1 MAMAPQLAML
11 AAAALIA
18 APLFADAQDK
28 GGVTYRCKAKDGKR
42 YYGSTIPTQCLGE
55 PIELLNEQG
64 FVVKRFDPAGDEK
77 ERAAKEANAAKK
89 LEFEAANKETDRRNR
104 ALLAT
109 YTSEKDIE
117 SARARA
123 LADNRNAVSAF
134 EQKISELKLKRA
146 RYEKELA
153 LYQEKKDNKGSPPA
167 VIKEN
172 ISNTDMDLQAQ
183 EGLVAQKK
191 KEAEAINTK
200 YDDDKKRFRELM
212 GSRK

>member
-1 MAMAPQLAML
+1 MAPQLAML

-28 GGVTYRCKAKDGKR
+28 GGITYRCKAKDGKR

-89 LEFEAANKETDRRNR
+89 LEFEAAHKEADRRNR

-123 LADNRNAVSAF
+123 LADNQKALAAF
-134 EQKISELKLKRA
+134 EQKISELKQKRA

-153 LYQEKKDNKGSPPA
+153 LYQEKKDKGNPPT
-167 VIKEN
+167 VLKEN
-172 ISNTDMDLQAQ
+172 INNTDMDLQAQ

-191 KEAEAINTK
+191 KEAEVINTK

-212 GSRK
+212 SRK

>member
-1 MAMAPQLAML
+1 MAPQLAML

-18 APLFADAQDK
+18 APLVAQAQQK
-28 GGVTYRCKAKDGKR
+28 GPVTYRCTGKDGKKYR
-42 YYGSTIPTQCLGE
+42 SDTIPQQCLGE
-55 PIELLNEQG
+55 PIELVNAQG
-64 FVVKRFDPAGDEK
+64 FVVKRIDPAGEEK
-77 ERAAKEANAAKK
+77 ERAAKEANAARK

-123 LADNRNAVSAF
+123 LADNQKAVSAF
-134 EQKISELKLKRA
+134 EQKIAELKQKRG

-153 LYQEKKDNKGSPPA
+153 LYQEKKDKGSPPA
-167 VIKEN
+167 VLKEN

-183 EGLVAQKK
+183 EGLIAQKR
-191 KEAEAINTK
+191 KEAEAINAK

-212 GSRK
+212 SRK

>member
-1 MAMAPQLAML
+1 ML
-11 AAAALIA
+11 AAAALVA
-18 APLFADAQDK
+18 APLFAEAQDM
-28 GGVTYRCKAKDGKR
+28 GGVTYRCKAKDGMR
-42 YYGSTIPTQCLGE
+42 YYGSAIPVQCLCE
-55 PIELLNEQG
+55 PIELLNAQG
-64 FVVKRFDPAGDEK
+64 YVVKRIDPVGEEK

-89 LEFEAANKETDRRNR
+89 LEAEVANKDADRRNR

-123 LADNRNAVSAF
+123 LADNQNALAAF
-134 EQKISELKLKRA
+134 EQKISELKQKRA

-153 LYQEKKDNKGSPPA
+153 LYQEKKDKGSPP
-167 VIKEN
+167 VVLKEN

-183 EGLVAQKK
+183 EGLIAQKK
-191 KEAEAINTK
+191 KEAEAINAK

-212 GSRK
+212 SRR

>member
-1 MAMAPQLAML
+1 MAPQLAML

-89 LEFEAANKETDRRNR
+89 LEFEAANKEADRRNR

-117 SARARA
+117 GARARA
-123 LADNRNAVSAF
+123 LADNQKAVSAF
-134 EQKISELKLKRA
+134 EQKISELKQKRA

-153 LYQEKKDNKGSPPA
+153 LYQEKKDKGSPPA

-172 ISNTDMDLQAQ
+172 IANADMDLQAQ
-183 EGLVAQKK
+183 DGLIAQKR
-191 KEAEAINTK
+191 KEAEAINAK

-212 GSRK
+212 GRK

>member
-18 APLFADAQDK
+18 APLVAQAQLQ
-28 GGVTYRCKAKDGKR
+28 GPVTYRCTAKDGKKYR
-42 YYGSTIPTQCLGE
+42 GDTVPPQCLGQ
-55 PIELLNEQG
+55 PIELLNAQG
-64 FVVKRFDPAGDEK
+64 FVVKRIDPAGDER
-77 ERAAKEANAAKK
+77 ERAAKEVDAVKK
-89 LEFEAANKETDRRNR
+89 RELEAANKDIDRRNR

-123 LADNRNAVSAF
+123 LADNQKAASTV
-134 EQKISELKLKRA
+134 EQKIAEIKQKRA

-153 LYQEKKDNKGSPPA
+153 LYQEKKDKGSPPA
-167 VIKEN
+167 VLKEN
-172 ISNTDMDLQAQ
+172 ISNADMDLQVQ
-183 EGLVAQKK
+183 EDLVAQKR
-191 KEAEAINTK
+191 KEAEAINAK

-212 GSRK
+212 GRR